1 MTAKVGTLDHGPW
14 IAPAGTDQALTIDD
28 TAGGVSLSAFP
39 AGTDLVLLTLGTAEV
54 RYTIDGSAPTTT
66 NGHLLSAYDER
77 VWHVNMASVAK
88 FIRTGATSGVLHASP
103 LKIIE

>member
-1 MTAKVGTLDHGPW
+1 MTEALRTRTVGAWL
-14 IAPAGTDQALTIDD
+14 APNGTDQVLTVDD
-28 TAGGVSLSAFP
+28 TAGGVQLSAFP
-39 AGTDLVLLTLGTAEV
+39 AGTQQVLITLGTAEI

-77 VWHVNMASVAK
+77 VWHVDMAVAAK

-103 LKIIE
+103 LKLI